1 MDQGL
6 AGYTL
11 EAWQLCFRRMA
22 ALLGRPL
29 SDRQCVDLHRYSIL
43 LMQANQRFNLM
54 GPSAERDFLSRHLL
68 DSVPL
73 MPFFAEQARVADIGS
88 GGGLP
93 GIVLAILFSPSQT
106 IHLIE
111 SVSKKAR
118 FLQGVVAELA
128 LQERTRVFALR
139 AEHWDKA
146 EQNAYDYVVSRALG
160 SLVYGAR
167 LSRLLLRPG
176 GAYLALKGRTYAAD
190 IEVLRKDPVQRFFR
204 EPQVFSAL
212 EEGGGVIV
220 QLTLKN

>member
-1 MDQGL
+1 MDQWL

-11 EAWQLCFRRMA
+11 EAWQVCFRRME

-29 SDRQCVDLHRYSIL
+29 SDQQCVDLQRYSTL
-43 LMQANQRFNLM
+43 LMQANQQFNLM

-73 MPFFAEQARVADIGS
+73 MPYFAEQARVADIGS

-93 GIVLAILFSPSQT
+93 GIVLAILSAPSQT

-118 FLQGVVAELA
+118 FLQGVVEELV
-128 LQERTRVFALR
+128 LQERARVFAVR
-139 AEHWDKA
+139 VEHWDKA
-146 EQNAYDYVVSRALG
+146 EQNSYDYVVSRALG
-160 SLVYGAR
+160 SLVYGAQ
-167 LSRLLLRPG
+167 LACLLLRPG
-176 GAYLALKGRTYAAD
+176 GVYLALKGRTYAAD
-190 IEVLRKDPVQRFFR
+190 IEVLRKDSTQRFFQ
-204 EPQVFSAL
+204 EPQIFPAL

-220 QLTLKN
+220 QLTLKK